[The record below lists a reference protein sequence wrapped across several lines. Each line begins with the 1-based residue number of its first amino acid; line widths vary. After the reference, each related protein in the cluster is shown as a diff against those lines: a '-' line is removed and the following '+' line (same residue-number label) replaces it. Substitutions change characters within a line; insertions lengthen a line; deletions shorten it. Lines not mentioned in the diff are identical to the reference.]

1 MRSLEIVA
9 IEEAIEKLHDELES
23 KELSET
29 AADKIVR
36 DISILEDRLTEI
48 YGDKE
53 FIYHMPAEEDA

>member
-29 AADKIVR
+29 AAERLIR
-36 DISILEDRLTEI
+36 GISILEDRLTEI
-48 YGDKE
+48 YGDKD
-53 FIYHMPAEEDA
+53 FIYHMPVEEDA